1 MNFVIILFVER
12 WKPRVKKGIKK
23 KFRGLAASTMALGLL
38 ATPFGGISAAENQP
52 TNVLSNEAFVKLKLM
67 ETTDVHG
74 SLMDHDYYSDVPGKA
89 GLVRVA
95 TAVSEER
102 AENPNNLL
110 FDNGDILQGNPF
122 TDYLAKVDRPTFV
135 NRLGGIDRY
144 ETAVKVSKQGWNSAE
159 TVIIVRGD
167 DFADALA
174 AAPLA
179 YKYDAPILLTQTD
192 SLNSTTKKEI
202 KRLGATNAIV
212 IGGKGAVSNRVT
224 NALTSNLGLWVK
236 RVSGADRFETAAAI
250 AVELG
255 TSAKAVLVNGRN
267 YPDGISA
274 ASYAAKNGF
283 PILLT
288 ELDSVPEATQ
298 AALQNVTDT
307 VLIGEKGAISENVE
321 KSVKNPQRVGGATR
335 FETSLAVAKELGQ
348 VDQKVFLA
356 TGWGFADA
364 LAGSVLAAKEGAPV
378 ILVNKD
384 QLPAGAEELVDS
396 KYVTILGGEG
406 VVAEG
411 VVKAETNPIYD
422 TMNLLDYD
430 AATFGNHEFNYG
442 LDFLMS
448 SIKGAEFPFV
458 SANVYKDDHDNDPTN
473 DKNLVKPYKI
483 IKKTVVDEA
492 GKEQTLNV
500 GVIGFVPPQIMQWDK
515 ANLEGKVVTEDIV
528 ASAEKWIPEMKADG
542 ADIIVTLAH
551 TGFVNNPEDSEN
563 AVLGLS
569 KVPGVNAILYG
580 HSHLTF
586 PTGKATDSIAGV
598 TDSVKG
604 TINGV
609 AAVQAKVDGS
619 HLGII
624 DLTLAK
630 DKDGN
635 WVVENSQSE
644 VRSVADVK
652 PDPELVESLA
662 DVHSKTVTYINS
674 PVGET
679 TAPINSYFSRV
690 QDDPSVQIVNN
701 AQKDYIEKKLVGT
714 EYENLP
720 VISAAAP
727 FKAGRNGAGDFT
739 NIPVGNVTIKNVA
752 DLYKYNNTVQA
763 VLLNGKDLKDYL
775 EWTTTNFNQI
785 DPTKT
790 DAQDLLNKDFP
801 VYNFDIIDGVTYE
814 VDVTQPSRYDA
825 KGLEVA
831 NPDASRIVNLAYNGQ
846 PITDDMEFVLA
857 TNNYR
862 AAMAIVGGGKK
873 IIYASPDENR
883 QVVMNYIRDNKVI
896 NPSADNNWSI
906 APISGDV
913 NVTFQS
919 SPNAEAFAKET
930 SNINYL
936 SKDEATGF
944 ANYSFDLSTV
954 KVQLLG
960 LNDLHGQLDT
970 DTKLT
975 VDGQTVYAGS
985 MEYTAAAIRQ
995 REATNENTLLVNAG
1009 DMIGGSP
1016 LISALFQDEPTVEV
1030 MESLGMDVGALGNH
1044 EFDEGIAELHRM
1056 LKGGEHPDGKGTE
1069 GYDGMNFPVVA
1080 ANAFD
1085 KSTGELITGTPYVV
1099 KEVGGQKI
1107 GFIGV
1112 ITQETPDM
1120 IVTKGNENLQITD
1133 EAEAIDKYTAE
1144 LKSQGIEAIVVL
1156 AHNPTAQDGYVDLYD
1171 ATRIAETVNDEVDV
1185 IFAAHNHAFNDKLVD
1200 NKLIV
1205 QAYSYGSAFSDVD
1218 LELHPVTGEIIKKE
1232 AEVVTVYQ
1240 NDYTPDPEVLE
1251 ILTKYQEKI
1260 APIKEVVVG
1269 NSATTLLKAYPSVA
1283 TEFGDNGL
1291 GNLLA
1296 DGMKAA
1302 MNSDFALMNGGGVR
1316 AQLDAGDVTFGD
1328 LFSIQP
1334 FGNVL
1339 NKINLSGADLKE
1351 VLNKQITP
1359 KGLDFHIAGFKYT
1372 YTWDDTA
1379 KTGQVVELYL
1389 PNGEKVDPVKE
1400 YSVVVNNYMYGNA
1413 SYGILPLATGLEV
1426 GPEDLEATVAFVK
1439 TLPSGFDYKQ
1449 EGRIQKVTQ

>member
-1 MNFVIILFVER
+1 MRKRL
-12 WKPRVKKGIKK
+12 K
-23 KFRGLAASTMALGLL
+23 GLAVSTLAFGLL
-38 ATPFGGISAAENQP
+38 ATPYGGTFAATNQP
-52 TNVLSNEAFVKLKLM
+52 TNVMSNEAVVKLKLM

-74 SLMDHDYYSDVPGKA
+74 SLMDHDYYSDVPAKN

-95 TAVSEER
+95 TAVNEER
-102 AENPNNLL
+102 EENPNNLL

-122 TDYLAKVDRPTFV
+122 TDYIAKINRPTFV
-135 NRLGGIDRY
+135 NRLEGDTRY
-144 ETAVKVSKQGWNSAE
+144 QTAVQISKQGWDSAE

-174 AAPLA
+174 ASPLA
-179 YKYDAPILLTQTD
+179 YKYNAPILLTQTD
-192 SLNSTTKKEI
+192 ELHTDTKKEI
-202 KRLGATNAIV
+202 NRLGATKAIV
-212 IGGKGAVSNRVT
+212 VGGKSAVSNRVT
-224 NALTSNLGLWVK
+224 NALSNQGLWIK
-236 RVSGADRFETAAAI
+236 RLSGSDRFETAAVI
-250 AVELG
+250 ATELG
-255 TSAKAVLVNGRN
+255 STTKKAVLVNGRN
-267 YPDGISA
+267 FADAISV
-274 ASYAAKNGF
+274 ASYAAKNGL

-288 ELDSVPEATQ
+288 ETNALPSTTME
-298 AALQNVTDT
+298 ALQNT
-307 VLIGEKGAISENVE
+307 ENTILVGGTAVINEAVE
-321 KSVKNPQRVGGATR
+321 KAVKNPQRLAGQNR
-335 FETSLAVAKELGQ
+335 FETSLKVATELDSVQ
-348 VDQKVFLA
+348 EKVFIS

-378 ILVNKD
+378 ILVDNKGE
-384 QLPAGAEELVDS
+384 LPANVEELVDS
-396 KYVTILGGEG
+396 KYVTILGGESA
-406 VVAEG
+406 VAEG
-411 VVKAETNPIYD
+411 LIKAESNPIYEA
-422 TMNLLDYD
+422 MNLLDYD
-430 AATFGNHEFNYG
+430 AATLGNHEFNYG
-442 LDFLMS
+442 LDFLTN
-448 SIKGAEFPFV
+448 SIKAADFPIV
-458 SANVYKDDHDNDPTN
+458 NSNVYKDDHDNDPAN
-473 DKNLVKPYKI
+473 NKNLVKPYKI
-483 IKKTVVDEA
+483 IKKVVKDET
-492 GKEQTLNV
+492 GKEQTLKV

-515 ANLEGKVVTEDIV
+515 ANLEGKVVTENIV
-528 ASAEKWIPEMKADG
+528 ASAEKWIPQMKEDG

-551 TGFVNNPEDSEN
+551 TGFVNSTEDTEN

-586 PTGKATDSIAGV
+586 PTGNANDSIAGV

-609 AAVQAKVDGS
+609 PAVQAKVDGS

-630 DKDGN
+630 VNGK
-635 WVVENSQSE
+635 WTVQNSQSE
-644 VRSVADVK
+644 VRSMADVK
-652 PDPELVESLA
+652 PDPEVVESLT
-662 DVHSKTVTYINS
+662 DVHEETIEYINS

-679 TAPINSYFSRV
+679 TAPINSFFSRV

-701 AQKDYIEKKLVGT
+701 AQKDYIEKALKGS

-720 VISAAAP
+720 VLSAAAP
-727 FKAGRNGAGDFT
+727 FKGGRNGAGDFT
-739 NIPVGNVTIKNVA
+739 NMPAGTLTIKNVA
-752 DLYKYNNTVQA
+752 DLYKYANTVQA
-763 VLLNGKDLKDYL
+763 VLLNGKELKDYL

-790 DAQDLLNKDFP
+790 EEQDLLNPSFP

-814 VDVTQPSRYDA
+814 VDVTQPARYDA
-825 KGLEVA
+825 KGAAVT
-831 NPDASRIVNLAYNGQ
+831 NPDTNRIKNLEYNGQ
-846 PITDDMEFVLA
+846 PVTDDMQFVIA

-896 NPSADNNWSI
+896 NPSADKNWLI

-919 SPNAEAFAKET
+919 SPLAKDSIQEG
-930 SNINYL
+930 SNI
-936 SKDEATGF
+936 SATGKTNEAGF
-944 ANYSFDLSTV
+944 GIYNLELSSPTV

-970 DTKLT
+970 DTKLKR
-975 VDGQTVYAGS
+975 DGLDVLAGS

-995 REATNENTLLVNAG
+995 REAANQNTLLVNAG

-1030 MESLGMDVGALGNH
+1030 MESLGMDVGTLGNH

-1056 LKGGEHPDGKGTE
+1056 INGGEHAKGTK
-1069 GYDGMNFPVVA
+1069 GYDGMNFPVIA
-1080 ANAFD
+1080 ANAYD
-1085 KSTGELITGTPYVV
+1085 KSTGELITGKPYVI
-1099 KEVGGQKI
+1099 KEVDGQKI

-1133 EAEAIDKYTAE
+1133 EVEAIDKYTAE
-1144 LKSQGIEAIVVL
+1144 LKEQGIEAVVVL
-1156 AHNPTAQDGYVDLYD
+1156 AHNPTNQNGYADLYD
-1171 ATRIAETVNDEVDV
+1171 ATKIAENVNDEVDV
-1185 IFAAHNHAFNDKLVD
+1185 IFAAHNHAFNDKVVD

-1218 LELHPVTGEIIKKE
+1218 LEIDPATGEIIKKE

-1240 NDYTPDPEVLE
+1240 ADYTPDPAVTA
-1251 ILTKYQEKI
+1251 IMKKYEDLV
-1260 APIKEVVVG
+1260 APMKAEVVG
-1269 NSATTLLKAYPSVA
+1269 NNAALLEKAYPSTA

-1316 AQLDAGDVTFGD
+1316 AALDAGEVTFGD

-1339 NKINLSGADLKE
+1339 NKINLSGADLRE
-1351 VLNKQITP
+1351 VLNKQITG

-1372 YTWDDTA
+1372 YTYDSTA
-1379 KTGQVVELYL
+1379 LTGQVVDIFL
-1389 PNGEKVDPVKE
+1389 PDGSKIDPAKE
-1400 YSVVVNNYMYGNA
+1400 YSVVVNNYMYGNQ

-1426 GPEDLEATVAFVK
+1426 GPVDLDATVDFVK
-1439 TLPSGFDYKQ
+1439 SLSEPIDYKA
-1449 EGRIQKVTQ
+1449 EGRIIKVTQ